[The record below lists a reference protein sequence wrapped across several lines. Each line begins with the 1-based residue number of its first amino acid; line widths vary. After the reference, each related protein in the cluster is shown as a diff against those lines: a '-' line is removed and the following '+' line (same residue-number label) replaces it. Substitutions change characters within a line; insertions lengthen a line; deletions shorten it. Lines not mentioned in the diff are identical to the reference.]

1 MGRAFRSRMQHSL
14 VSRSVSVVRT
24 HAFIGGL
31 SLALAGP
38 LMAQDA
44 EPPSY
49 RPLITRALSE
59 SREAHWEEARALFRR
74 ANELYPNARALRG
87 LGMASFEL
95 RDYAESVRALRASLA
110 HAVQPLTGEQHT
122 QVEGLLAQALLF
134 VGSYTLVA
142 PDDVVVTID
151 DRPIVREPDG
161 TILLGLGAHRA
172 RARSRDGRSADS
184 AFDVQGGES
193 GPLPIDFA
201 PLAPVSPAAIVVPVE
216 TPVETSHAEVPVTHE
231 APGSDNTAP
240 IALLVS
246 GGLIAAGGGVCLA
259 LGVVDANAVTSSV
272 RGTEWSDVASAYERA
287 PVLEGVGAA
296 ALGVGIVMVGIGGVL
311 LATSS
316 SEPVQVQV
324 HAQGLSVRGA
334 W

>member
-14 VSRSVSVVRT
+14 VSRSVSVVCT
-24 HAFIGGL
+24 HAFLGGL

-49 RPLITRALSE
+49 RPLIAGALSE

-110 HAVQPLTGEQHT
+110 HAVQPLTAEQQT

-151 DRPIVREPDG
+151 DRAVVREPDG
-161 TILLGLGAHRA
+161 TILLGLGAHRV
-172 RARSRDGRSADS
+172 RVRSREGRSADS

-193 GPLPIDFA
+193 GPLPIDLTA
-201 PLAPVSPAAIVVPVE
+201 IAPVVAEPAVVVTPRLETEVVPPASE
-216 TPVETSHAEVPVTHE
+216 DVPRG
-231 APGSDNTAP
+231 ADNTAP
-240 IALLVS
+240 VALLVT
-246 GGLIAAGGGVCLA
+246 GGLVAAAGGVCLA
-259 LGVVDANAVTSSV
+259 LGVVDANAVTSSM
-272 RGTEWSDVASAYERA
+272 RGTEWTDVASAYERA
-287 PVLEGVGAA
+287 PILEGVGAA
-296 ALGVGIVMVGIGGVL
+296 ALGIGVVMAGVGGVL

-324 HAQGLSVRGA
+324 HAQGLSVRGV